1 MADDKKQD
9 ASAAKTPASTSK
21 KAATAKTAPRAAS
34 SRTSPG
40 SSASASKQT
49 TSAAVVATRAA
60 SQLLDLTGREA
71 EGVTGLSRTEDG
83 WTVQVE
89 VIEARRIPDTT
100 DVLAL
105 YDVDVDA
112 DGDLVGYRRVRRYV
126 RGKPSEG

>member
-9 ASAAKTPASTSK
+9 ASAAKTPAPTSK
-21 KAATAKTAPRAAS
+21 KAATAKTGPRAAS